1 MVEVVPVTEPDSR
14 FRRLPEPIELE
25 DTVASQEVDPEQDPE
40 GGRNTDVD
48 FLIRYN

>member
-1 MVEVVPVTEPDSR
+1 MTESESR
-14 FRRLPEPIELE
+14 FRRLPEPIMLE
-25 DTVASQEVDPEQDPE
+25 ATVASQEVEPAQDPE

>member
-1 MVEVVPVTEPDSR
+1 MTEPEGR
-14 FRRLPEPIELE
+14 YRRLPEPISLE
-25 DTVASQEVDPEQDPE
+25 ETVASQEVEPAQDPE